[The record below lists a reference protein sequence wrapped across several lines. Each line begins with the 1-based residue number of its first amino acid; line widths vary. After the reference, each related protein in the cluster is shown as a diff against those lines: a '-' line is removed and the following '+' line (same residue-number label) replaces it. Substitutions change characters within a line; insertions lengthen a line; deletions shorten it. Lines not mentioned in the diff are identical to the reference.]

1 MKFSSLRILFAVF
14 CFVAV
19 PALALRAAEYE
30 LRDLDGGDAE
40 IAKYNGNATL
50 AVVPAKL
57 DGKRIVGV
65 GDWAFSGN
73 ATLTSVVLPMSLRT
87 IGAGAFANCTA
98 LQSVNFSAALEKI
111 KDRAFFGCSSLA
123 EVELSYNFG
132 LKEIGQE
139 AFALCR
145 ALKNENVRLPA
156 NGVRTGRNAFP
167 SDVKPAVAELPA
179 VVVEPEPE
187 TPKLENVDVPP
198 RNPKAKAKGKE
209 KHVLIIANEK
219 YEKMSEVAYA
229 ARDGEIF
236 RKYCIETLGI
246 DAKNIKVRKNAL
258 AFDMMQEV
266 KMLVRKGERA
276 KRANKDVEF
285 IVYYAGHGVPESSRS
300 EKSCLLPSDGSATE
314 PNPYFE
320 LGSLYKKLGESGAK
334 HVCFFIDACFS
345 GATRDGKADGR
356 LARPAPRV
364 EPEAIPPNVAV
375 FAAAKLNQTAWG
387 IPDQKHGV
395 FTYALLKN
403 LKEKNGDISYEELRK
418 ALMWDVPDTA
428 ESVRRVQQ
436 DASVD
441 FGDEFPKDKKLTD

>member
-30 LRDLDGGDAE
+30 LRYLDGGDAE

-98 LQSVNFSAALEKI
+98 LQSVNFPAALEKI
-111 KDRAFFGCSSLA
+111 KNRAFFGCSSLA

-187 TPKLENVDVPP
+187 TPKFENVDVPP

-229 ARDGEIF
+229 VRDGEIF

-246 DAKNIKVRKNAL
+246 DAGNITVLEDATQRKMKNAIKNL
-258 AFDMMQEV
+258 V
-266 KMLVRKGERA
+266 KTGDVM
-276 KRANKDVEF
+276 ANKVNDTVEF
-285 IVYYAGHGVPESSRS
+285 IVFYAGHGVPLKAHS
-300 EKSCLLPSDGSATE
+300 EKSCLLAIDDSASE
-314 PNPYFE
+314 PDPDFE

-345 GATRDGKADGR
+345 GATRDGKADVRFGR
-356 LARPAPRV
+356 EHV

-375 FAAAKLNQTAWG
+375 FAAAEFDQTAWG
-387 IPDQKHGV
+387 FDEQKHGV

-403 LKEKNGDISYEELRK
+403 LKEKNGDISYEELRE
-418 ALMWDVPDTA
+418 ALMRDVPN
-428 ESVRRVQQ
+428 RRSPS
-436 DASVD
+436 AA
-441 FGDEFPKDKKLTD
+441 